1 MSSSTR
7 MVGVTRSACARHTK
21 EGSRGKGIRI
31 SAANAFFRS
40 FAERVNITRAIITM
54 AAAQRKAAISTLWK
68 LRLVSIIHSFY
79 FDFFHPI
86 KHYLIYCF
94 LFFFHNILLNFSDTS
109 RLMELTTVALNTHPH
124 LSGVRIFYYKF

>member
-7 MVGVTRSACARHTK
+7 MVGVTRIACARHTK
-21 EGSRGKGIRI
+21 EVSRGKGIRI

-54 AAAQRKAAISTLWK
+54 AAAQRKTAISTLWK

-79 FDFFHPI
+79 F
-86 KHYLIYCF
+86 F